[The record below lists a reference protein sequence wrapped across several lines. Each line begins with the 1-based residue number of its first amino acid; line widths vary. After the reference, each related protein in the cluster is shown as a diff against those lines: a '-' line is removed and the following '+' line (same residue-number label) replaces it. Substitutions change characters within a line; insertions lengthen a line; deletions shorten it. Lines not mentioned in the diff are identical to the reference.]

1 MSEEALKIAQDAA
14 DRMFENDRASKSLGM
29 EVEIPAPGRAI
40 STMTV
45 TENMLNGFDMCHGG
59 IIFSLADTAFAFSC
73 NSYGRT
79 TVAAGASMEW
89 LRPVRVGDRL
99 TADAREIQRGRRTG
113 YYDIR
118 VTNQDDELVA
128 LFRGR
133 AAEPRSPAGK

>member
-1 MSEEALKIAQDAA
+1 MSDEALKIAQDATQ
-14 DRMFENDRASKSLGM
+14 RMFANDRASKALGM
-29 EVEIPAPGRAI
+29 EVEVPAPGQALV
-40 STMTV
+40 TMTV
-45 TENMLNGFDMCHGG
+45 REDMLNGFDMCHGG
-59 IIFSLADTAFAFSC
+59 IVFSLADTAFAFSC

-89 LRPVRVGDRL
+89 LRPVRLGDKL
-99 TADAREIQRGRRTG
+99 SADAREIQRGRRTG

-133 AAEPRSPAGK
+133 AAEPRKQES